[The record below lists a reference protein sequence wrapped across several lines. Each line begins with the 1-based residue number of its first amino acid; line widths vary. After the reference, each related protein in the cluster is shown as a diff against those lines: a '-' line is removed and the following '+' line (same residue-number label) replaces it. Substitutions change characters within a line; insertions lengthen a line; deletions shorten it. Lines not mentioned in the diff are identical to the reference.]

1 MNKISFAYE
10 EVIEVLKSGD
20 SWIEYYRDWI
30 KEKSY
35 EDEVLLQLQDLGIV
49 EIKLEVD
56 EEKLKKFKDIIE
68 FIQNKEREDE

>member
-10 EVIEVLKSGD
+10 EAIEVLKSGD

-56 EEKLKKFKDIIE
+56 EDKLKKFKDIIE
-68 FIQNKEREDE
+68 YIQNKEREDE

>member
-56 EEKLKKFKDIIE
+56 EDKLKKFKDIIE

>member
-20 SWIEYYRDWI
+20 CWIEYYRDWI

-56 EEKLKKFKDIIE
+56 EEKLKRFKDI
-68 FIQNKEREDE
+68 IQNKEREDE